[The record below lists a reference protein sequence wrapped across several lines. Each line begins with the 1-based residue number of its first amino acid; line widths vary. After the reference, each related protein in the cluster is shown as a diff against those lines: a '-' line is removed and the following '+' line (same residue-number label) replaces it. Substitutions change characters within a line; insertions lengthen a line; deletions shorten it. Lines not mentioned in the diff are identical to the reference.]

1 MFCRGSEWRKWD
13 LQVHT
18 PFSVLNNQFGS
29 DWNIYVKNL
38 INKAI
43 KENIAVIGI
52 TDYYSVNGYKTL
64 LDILEDKI
72 KLSIIFQEEIKHDK
86 DYLEKINQ
94 IKFLPCIEFRFQ
106 DVVENHGHDNKV
118 EANIIFSDEFSPE
131 DLINKFLNNVK
142 FLNENNSSTS
152 LTEYNISDFGKK
164 MKSIQAEFTQDS
176 DYVAGLKCL
185 TIDFIKTIEILEHN
199 PDFKD
204 KYIIIIPEDD
214 LTAIDWSSPS
224 HMTRKKY
231 YKKAHGIFTINER
244 TKQWGLKEST
254 KLEFEGYKP
263 CFSCS
268 DCHSLDELFK
278 FKSNKVCWI
287 KADATF
293 NGLKQV
299 FFQPTERLFLGDL
312 PPKLQQV
319 ENHKFYYMDQITV
332 LKNKKAKNADIWFDT
347 TIPLN
352 SGLITIIGNK
362 GSGKSAL
369 ADIIGYMS
377 NSENMNKASFLTKE
391 RFRKEDKK
399 YAEDYQAILNW
410 KDGRTTNKITL
421 SEEIVDVQ
429 SAEYLPQKFIEELCN
444 ELNDKFQEE
453 IDKVIFSYI
462 DLADKNQCINL
473 HELISKKTTAID
485 YEIKKYRGDIETIN
499 NLIISL
505 EEKYTKSYKEDIEA
519 KLKKLESLLESNKKS
534 KPKAVSK
541 PVDVQTGD
549 NIEDI
554 NKKIV
559 EIEKQIEQ
567 KQSEKLEINI
577 KINKI
582 LQFKEKFI
590 FCKNEL
596 ENIIQEGSSLLQDL
610 NINEN
615 FDIQII
621 SNLEILDRKL
631 QELQEQK
638 LIIENE
644 LNESDNQE
652 DTTIL
657 YVKKQN
663 LIKEK
668 ENILLTAHES
678 QIKYQQY
685 LENLKA
691 WENEKQKIMGSSAS
705 DENTI
710 SYYKNELQFINEK
723 LHIELEKQYQTRKE
737 IVEKIYNSYLKKVE
751 VYKELYKP
759 VEEKLRNIL
768 VSNSENIEFETVIGI
783 NNTFKDEFISYIRQN
798 VDSQYKGKVEG
809 VEFLNSAI
817 REVNFN
823 TLDGL
828 KHFVDKIQLSLS
840 SNKDNIKKLI
850 SNPIACYNLLNK
862 LEYLNISFTL
872 KLDGKTLNEL
882 SPGQRGNVLLIFY
895 LALSKNSEP
904 IIIDQPEDNLDNQS
918 VYDKL
923 VPCILEAKKH
933 RQVIIVTHNPNIA
946 IACDAEQIICS
957 SINKIDNK
965 ISYLSGSIENEEIR
979 KCVIDILEGTMPAF
993 TLRRLKY
1000 LE

>member
-1 MFCRGSEWRKWD
+1 MFNRGSEWKKWD

-18 PFSVLNNQFGS
+18 PYSVLNNQFGN
-29 DWNIYVKNL
+29 DWNFYVKNL

-43 KENIAVIGI
+43 KNDIAVVGI

-64 LDILEDKI
+64 LEILNDEI
-72 KLSIIFQEEIKHDK
+72 KLSTIFQEEIANDK
-86 DYLEKINQ
+86 EYLDKIHQ
-94 IKFLPCIEFRFQ
+94 IKFFPCIEFRFQ
-106 DVVENHGHDNKV
+106 DVVENHGHDNKI
-118 EANIIFSDEFSPE
+118 EANIIFSDEFSSE
-131 DLINKFLNNVK
+131 DLINKFLNNVQ
-142 FLNENNSSTS
+142 FLNENNEESS
-152 LTEYNISDFGKK
+152 LTDYNITNFGKK
-164 MKSIQAEFTQDS
+164 MKEVQPEFASDS

-185 TIDFIKTIEILEHN
+185 TIDFIKTIRILESN
-199 PDFKD
+199 SDFKD
-204 KYIIIIPEDD
+204 KYVIIIPEDD
-214 LTAIDWSSPS
+214 ITEIDWSSPS

-231 YKKAHGIFTINER
+231 YKKAHGIFTVNNKTVKWGMEENTKNE
-244 TKQWGLKEST
+244 
-254 KLEFEGYKP
+254 FNGYKP

-268 DCHSLDELFK
+268 DCHSIEDLFK
-278 FKSNKVCWI
+278 FKSNKICWI
-287 KADATF
+287 KADNTF

-299 FFQPTERLFLGDL
+299 FFQPTERLYIGDL

-319 ENHKFYYMDQITV
+319 ANHKFYYMDQISI
-332 LKNKKAKNADIWFDT
+332 LKNAKAKNKDNWFNS

-352 SGLITIIGNK
+352 PGLITIIGNK

-399 YAEDYQAILNW
+399 YADDYQAILSW
-410 KDGRTTNKITL
+410 KDGRTTNKATL
-421 SEEIVDVQ
+421 NEEITDIQ

-462 DLADKNQCINL
+462 DLADKNQCTNL
-473 HELISKKTTAID
+473 HELIAKKTTAID

-499 NLIISL
+499 KHIISL
-505 EEKYTKSYKEDIEA
+505 EEKYTKKYKEDIQS
-519 KLKKLESLLESNKKS
+519 KLNKLEELLESNQKS
-534 KPKAVSK
+534 KPKTIPK
-541 PVDVQTGD
+541 PVDVQNGD
-549 NIEDI
+549 EIEGL
-554 NKKIV
+554 NKKIL

-567 KQSEKLEINI
+567 KQSEKLNINI
-577 KINKI
+577 KIDKI
-582 LQFKEKFI
+582 LQFQEKYH
-590 FCKNEL
+590 FCKKEL
-596 ENIIQEGSSLLQDL
+596 ENIIDEGTALFKDL
-610 NINEN
+610 DIKEN
-615 FDIQII
+615 FNVQIV
-621 SNLEILDRKL
+621 SNFDFIEKKL
-631 QELQEQK
+631 QELQNQK
-638 LIIENE
+638 QRIEKE
-644 LNESDNQE
+644 LNESEESD

-657 YVKKQN
+657 YIQKKK
-663 LIKEK
+663 LINEK
-668 ENILLTAHES
+668 ESILLTAHES
-678 QIKYQQY
+678 QIKYQKY
-685 LENLKA
+685 LEEIKE
-691 WENEKQKIMGSSAS
+691 WETEKQKIVGTSSS

-710 SYYKNELQFINEK
+710 SYYKNELQFVNER
-723 LHIELEKQYQTRKE
+723 LHEELETQYKLRRN
-737 IVEKIYNSYLKKVE
+737 IVEKIYNSYLKKVV

-768 VSNSENIEFETVIGI
+768 VSNSENIEFETVISI
-783 NNTFKDEFISYIRQN
+783 NNTFKDEFITYIRQN
-798 VDSQYKGKVEG
+798 VESQYKGKVEG

-817 REVNFN
+817 REVDFN

-828 KHFVDKIQLSLS
+828 KKFVEKIQLSIS
-840 SNKDNIKKLI
+840 SDKDNIKKLI
-850 SNPIACYNLLNK
+850 SNPLSCYNLLNK
-862 LEYLNISFTL
+862 IEYLNISFTL
-872 KLDGKTLNEL
+872 KMDGKNLNEL

-918 VYDKL
+918 VFDKL

-957 SINKIDNK
+957 FIDKTDNR
-965 ISYLSGSIENEEIR
+965 ISYLSGSIENEAIR

-1000 LE
+1000 FE